1 MGGKDI
7 SHEWLQKKL
16 KILHDVNF
24 TLIYSDDKSP
34 ILSAIWLGLVGFV
47 KMCKF
52 VEKKN

>member
-24 TLIYSDDKSP
+24 TLIYSDDFFPHFIGYLAWS
-34 ILSAIWLGLVGFV
+34 GGF
-47 KMCKF
+47 CKN
-52 VEKKN
+52 V